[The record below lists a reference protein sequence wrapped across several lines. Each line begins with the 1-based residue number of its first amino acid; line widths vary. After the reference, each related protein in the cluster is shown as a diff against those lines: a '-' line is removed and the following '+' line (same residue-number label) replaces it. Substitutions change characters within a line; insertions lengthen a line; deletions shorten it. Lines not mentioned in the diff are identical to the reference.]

1 MFRAADELA
10 LRALRDAMHEY
21 APLTD
26 ATWGELAA
34 CCRGLRLTKGEF
46 FCRLGAVPREFGF
59 VVSGLLR
66 CFVSDAE
73 GNEYNKIFFEE
84 RSFPGPMAALLEGGP
99 SAVAL
104 QALEDSL
111 LVAIDFAGFRALLE
125 RSPDLMWFQIRYL
138 ERNWLLMKEPREF
151 ALVQDE
157 AAQRYQPLQA
167 RVAGARRATA
177 PLPYRLAS
185 GDHADAAKP
194 HPPSRARRIRGLA
207 GR

>member
-1 MFRAADELA
+1 LLSELAPGQGRVLLSAWRRAA
-10 LRALRDAMHEY
+10 RVRFRGIG
-21 APLTD
+21 P
-26 ATWGELAA
+26 AA
-34 CCRGLRLTKGEF
+34 
-46 FCRLGAVPREFGF
+46 
-59 VVSGLLR
+59 

-84 RSFPGPMAALLEGGP
+84 RSFPGPMAALLESRP

-157 AAQRYQPLQA
+157 AAQRYRRFKQDSPGLAERLPLFHIASHLGITPTQLS
-167 RVAGARRATA
+167 RIRRAE
-177 PLPYRLAS
+177 RGES
-185 GDHADAAKP
+185 GA
-194 HPPSRARRIRGLA
+194 
-207 GR
+207 

>member
-34 CCRGLRLTKGEF
+34 CCRSLRLAKGEF

-84 RSFPGPMAALLEGGP
+84 RSFPGPMAALLESRP

-157 AAQRYQPLQA
+157 AAQRYRRFKQDSPGLAERLPLFHIASHLGITPTQLS
-167 RVAGARRATA
+167 RIRRAE
-177 PLPYRLAS
+177 RGES
-185 GDHADAAKP
+185 GA
-194 HPPSRARRIRGLA
+194 
-207 GR
+207 